1 VDLDFRRK
9 EALMAQSGGGLGSIL
24 PILLIGGAAYL
35 VWNYFSAA
43 SAAAAAPPAPSPTP
57 TPTPTPSPTP
67 TPPVTTQTNPT
78 MPPTSGVAALTVAD
92 AATYPYSSS
101 IPAATIQALNPQLA
115 SNLAGGQIAT
125 IAGNSVLAYM
135 LGWGGQAAGA
145 TETTAAATGGNEIY
159 TYDGTNW
166 NYKASGVSGLFGL
179 GLPRVPRVPRMIHF
193 QPVGKNY
200 VRPGSP
206 MRVGR

>member
-1 VDLDFRRK
+1 
-9 EALMAQSGGGLGSIL
+9 MAQSGGGLGSIL

-43 SAAAAAPPAPSPTP
+43 SAAAAAPAPTPSPTP
-57 TPTPTPSPTP
+57 TPTPAPSTTTTSPP
-67 TPPVTTQTNPT
+67 PAVNTPPL
-78 MPPTSGVAALTVAD
+78 TSQVNAPAALTVAD

-101 IPAATIQALNPQLA
+101 IPAATIAALNPQL
-115 SNLAGGQIAT
+115 STNLAGGQIPV

-135 LGWGGQAAGA
+135 LGWGGQASGA
-145 TETTAAATGGNEIY
+145 TETTAAATGGNETY
-159 TYDGTNW
+159 TFDGTNW
-166 NYKASGVSGLFGL
+166 NYQGSGVSGLFGL
-179 GLPRVPRVPRMIHF
+179 GLPRLPRIPRVARF